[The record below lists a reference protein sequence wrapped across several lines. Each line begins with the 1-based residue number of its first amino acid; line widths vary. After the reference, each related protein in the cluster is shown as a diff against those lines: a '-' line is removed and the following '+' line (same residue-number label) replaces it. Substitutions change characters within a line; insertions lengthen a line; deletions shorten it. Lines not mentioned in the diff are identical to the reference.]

1 MLKGKNN
8 LELYN
13 MSKTKKRLTSLEAR
27 VSNIEKSTNVTFT
40 TSTLIEYLEGKVTF
54 KLSAENVRKKVR
66 SKEIPSLKNEGVK
79 GKRMLFDKLQ
89 IDKWL
94 EDGRNI

>member
-1 MLKGKNN
+1 LLKGKNN

-13 MSKTKKRLTSLEAR
+13 MSKTKKRLTSLETR
-27 VSNIEKSTNVTFT
+27 VSNIEKSTNVTFN
-40 TSTLIEYLEGKVTF
+40 TSTLIKYLEGKVTF

-66 SKEIPSLKNEGVK
+66 SGEIPSLKSEGIK
-79 GKRMLFDKLQ
+79 GKRMTFDKLQ